1 MVIFILNCEN
11 YTTWERAV
19 KFFSGQVLVDR
30 VVRHCAELMLTFP
43 RLPGTMEVGIC
54 ESLDPKPSVAERAMN
69 SEPSILILDS
79 DVAFATVLQESLEQ
93 SGEYH
98 ATVATSGDE
107 ALQELAARGYDL
119 AIVDLGLSDPDGA
132 VIARTL
138 LQEQSDLRLMLI
150 PLVGEEIPAELAD
163 LKVQGVLPKPFF
175 FPELPARIADA
186 LGQPVDEGPG
196 DVVADEAAPVDV
208 VVAPERLA
216 VQPELIPEIVQYMK
230 LLSQEISAEA
240 VILTSG
246 GDLLA
251 HTGRLSAEDAD
262 GLAKVVGD
270 SWRTSARVA
279 KILGREQLRFEQ
291 SVEGGEHMFYSLA
304 IAEDII
310 LSAALRVSVPL
321 GLIRHRTKATAEKLR
336 DLIGHAH

>member
-1 MVIFILNCEN
+1 
-11 YTTWERAV
+11 
-19 KFFSGQVLVDR
+19 
-30 VVRHCAELMLTFP
+30 
-43 RLPGTMEVGIC
+43 
-54 ESLDPKPSVAERAMN
+54 MN
-69 SEPSILILDS
+69 NEPSILILDS

-98 ATVATSGDE
+98 ATVATNGDE
-107 ALQELAARGYDL
+107 ALQELATRGYDL
-119 AIVDLGLSDPDGA
+119 AIVDLGLTDPEGA
-132 VIARTL
+132 VIARAL

-175 FPELPARIADA
+175 FPELPGRIADA
-186 LGQPVDEGPG
+186 LAQPVGAGPSREVAVGAGPG
-196 DVVADEAAPVDV
+196 REVANETAPVDV

-216 VQPELIPEIVQYMK
+216 VQPELIPEILQYMK
-230 LLSQEISAEA
+230 LLSQEISSEA

-246 GDLLA
+246 EDLIA

-304 IAEDII
+304 IAEDLI

-321 GLIRHRTKATAEKLR
+321 GLIRHRTKSTAEKLR
-336 DLIGHAH
+336 GLIGTAR